1 MTFKEA
7 VDAIGELN
15 IEIMRKAQT
24 RLDSLTKPLGSLGRL
39 EEIVKQ
45 LAGITGDLFPCVKN
59 KKIIIMCADN
69 GVVEEGVSSCPKS
82 VTSSV
87 TKNFLKGFTGV
98 NVLSRH
104 SGADIVVVDVGVD
117 DEIDCPGVLN
127 RKIRKGTWNIAK
139 GPAMTRDETVKAI
152 ETGIEI
158 VGMLKE
164 QGVNLIGTGEMGV
177 GNTTTSSAVASV
189 IIGNEIGEMAGK
201 GAGLT
206 QEGLINKI
214 EVIRKAIDINKPD
227 ASDPVDIL
235 AKVGGFDIAALTGCF
250 LGAAAYRL
258 PIMID
263 GFISAA
269 AALVAIKI
277 KPECRNYILPSHGS
291 AEPGNKKIMDYIGME
306 PMLLLE
312 MRLGEGSGAAL
323 AFHVI
328 DAAVAAYNEMGTF
341 ADAQIEQYKPLG

>member
-1 MTFKEA
+1 MTFEEA
-7 VDAIGELN
+7 LNSIGQLN
-15 IEIMRKAQT
+15 IEIMQKAQT

-45 LAGITGDLFPCVKN
+45 LAGVSGELFPSVEN

-87 TKNFLKGFTGV
+87 TQNFLKGFTGV

-117 DEIDCPGVLN
+117 DEIDCPGILN
-127 RKIRKGTWNIAK
+127 RKKRKGTWNIAK
-139 GPAMTRDETVKAI
+139 GPAMTRDEAIQAI
-152 ETGIEI
+152 ETGIEV
-158 VGMLKE
+158 VGMMKE
-164 QGVNLIGTGEMGV
+164 QGVNLLGTGEMGV

-189 IIGNEIGEMAGK
+189 LTGYEIDEMVGK

-206 QEGLINKI
+206 QEGLINKV
-214 EVIRKAIDINKPD
+214 EVIKKAIDINKPD
-227 ASDPVDIL
+227 ACDPVDVL

-250 LGAAAYRL
+250 LGAAAYKL

-269 AALVAIKI
+269 AALAAIKI

-291 AEPGNKKIMDYIGME
+291 AEPGNKKIMEYIGMN

-341 ADAQIEQYKPLG
+341 GDAQIEQYKPLK

>member
-1 MTFKEA
+1 MTFIE
-7 VDAIGELN
+7 VLNVIGGLD
-15 IEIMRKAQT
+15 IEIIQKAQK

-45 LAGITGDLFPCVKN
+45 LAGITGELIPCVKN

-87 TKNFLKGFTGV
+87 TQNFMKGFTGV

-104 SGADIVVVDVGVD
+104 SGADTVVVDVGVD
-117 DEIDCPGVLN
+117 DDIDCPGIIN

-139 GPAMTRDETVKAI
+139 GPAMTRDEAIKAI
-152 ETGIEI
+152 EVGIEI
-158 VGMLKE
+158 VGILKE
-164 QGVNLIGTGEMGV
+164 QGVNLLGTGEMGV

-189 IIGNEIGEMAGK
+189 LTGYEIDEMVGR

-214 EVIRKAIDINKPD
+214 KVIKKAIDLNKPNP
-227 ASDPVDIL
+227 SDPVDVL

-250 LGAAAYRL
+250 IGAAAYRL

-263 GFISAA
+263 GFITAA
-269 AALVAIKI
+269 AALAAIKI
-277 KPECRNYILPSHGS
+277 KPECRNYIFPSHSS
-291 AEPGNKKIMDYIGME
+291 AEPGNKKIMEVLDMR
-306 PMLLLE
+306 PMLMLD

-323 AFHVI
+323 AFHVL
-328 DAAVAAYNEMGTF
+328 DAAVAAYREMGTF
-341 ADAQIEQYKPLG
+341 GDAQIEQYKPLE

>member
-1 MTFKEA
+1 MTFEEA
-7 VDAIGELN
+7 INSIKELN
-15 IEIMRKAQT
+15 IETMQKAQK
-24 RLDSLTKPLGSLGRL
+24 RLDNLTKPLGSLGRL

-45 LAGITGDLFPCVKN
+45 LAGITGELFPCVKN
-59 KKIIIMCADN
+59 KKIVIMCADN

-87 TKNFLKGFTGV
+87 TQNFLKGFTGV

-104 SGADIVVVDVGVD
+104 SRADIVVVDVGVD
-117 DEIDCPGVLN
+117 DDIDCPGVIN
-127 RKIRKGTWNIAK
+127 RKIRKGTWNIMK
-139 GPAMTRDETVKAI
+139 GPAMTRNEAIKAI

-158 VGMLKE
+158 VGKLKE
-164 QGVNLIGTGEMGV
+164 KGVNLLGTGEMGV

-189 IIGNEIGEMAGK
+189 LIGNDIGEMVGK

-206 QEGLINKI
+206 QKGLINKI
-214 EVIRKAIDINKPD
+214 EIIKNAIDINKPNP
-227 ASDPVDIL
+227 SDPIDVL

-258 PIMID
+258 PVMID
-263 GFISAA
+263 GFISAT
-269 AALVAIKI
+269 AALAAIKI

-291 AEPGNKKIMDYIGME
+291 AEPGNKKIMEALDMS

-323 AFHVI
+323 AFHII

-341 ADAQIEQYKPLG
+341 GDAKIEQYKPLE